1 MMPHWNA
8 ACYSSNMTHM
18 RRAWPH
24 AKTELASSWH
34 EWRRSDM
41 WRAGAALLAQH
52 PFFFFFT
59 YLVYVRWQDLSL
71 STSVLGA
78 EVLVFS
84 LARFKHW
91 TIWESICAYTLTV
104 LVLMNQLW
112 AAAAWLWHQ
121 LDEKKPLHDC
131 LSSDDMPGLAG
142 CLFLSASMEVEGVH
156 RHAPT
161 HSPETQ
167 SYSFYK
173 SPLNL
178 ICSLHRL

>member
-1 MMPHWNA
+1 MQHVIVLIWPTWDARDLMPKLSLHQLDTSGVVRT
-8 ACYSSNMTHM
+8 CGVQG
-18 RRAWPH
+18 RRY
-24 AKTELASSWH
+24 
-34 EWRRSDM
+34 
-41 WRAGAALLAQH
+41 LLSTL
-52 PFFFFFT
+52 FFKFFFFT

-121 LDEKKPLHDC
+121 LDEKKHLHDC
-131 LSSDDMPGLAG
+131 LSTDDMPGLVG
-142 CLFLSASMEVEGVH
+142 CLFLSASMEVEGVQ

-178 ICSLHRL
+178 ICSLHCL